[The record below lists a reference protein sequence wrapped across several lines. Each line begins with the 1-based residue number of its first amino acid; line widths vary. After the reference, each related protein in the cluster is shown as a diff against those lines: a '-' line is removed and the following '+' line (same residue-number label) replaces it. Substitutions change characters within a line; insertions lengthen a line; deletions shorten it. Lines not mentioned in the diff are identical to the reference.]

1 MKLIQKETITEKKI
15 RKSDGKVFEKTTVH
29 EDVLLHGTPV
39 PLKANL
45 NEDMVIKVWNNA
57 DDSEHTFTP
66 EEFYNWVQSK
76 VVNDLPYLQVKI
88 EGSHDDGYSYEYDV
102 DVGWYEIDAQS
113 NVSYTL
119 DVYDLFTMTPIF
131 NQDYNNL
138 HEIVVLLTKNL
149 DRSAV
154 IYNPSEPFIN
164 RNCRISINH
173 VDVTN
178 CFYRIDEWKIT
189 TSETDT
195 SSTLTVEGNYFDE
208 RIVTEHLYAVDKQNH
223 YHRLYSRSMRVNP
236 YTETAKQ
243 VVYVYNNKHQYE
255 YDSDCNLI
263 NLDAPAFENL
273 KVADLQTHL
282 AGKAQSSRVQELLS
296 LNNIGEEIIKF
307 CSVMFDVQN
316 NFPWVV
322 TKTVTK
328 DSIDEDWF
336 YQTNI
341 DEIVRTPYPQC
352 VYLD

>member
-15 RKSDGKVFEKTTVH
+15 NTTDGKVFEKTTVH

-57 DDSEHTFTP
+57 DGSEHTFTP

-76 VVNDLPYLQVKI
+76 VANDLPYLQVKI

-102 DVGWYEIDAQS
+102 DIGWYEIDTQS
-113 NVSYTL
+113 DLSYTL

-138 HEIVVLLTKNL
+138 QEIVVLLTKNL

-195 SSTLTVEGNYFDE
+195 SSTLTVEGNYLNE
-208 RIVTEHLYAVDKQNH
+208 RIVTEHLYAVDKQNNCH
-223 YHRLYSRSMRVNP
+223 PLYSRSIRVNP

-243 VVYVYNNKHQYE
+243 VFYVGKGRHQY
-255 YDSDCNLI
+255 DCD
-263 NLDAPAFENL
+263 LDFPIAKQDGPYFEN
-273 KVADLQTHL
+273 VTPAESQAYL
-282 AGKAQSSRVQELLS
+282 AGEPKSSLIQEYLS
-296 LNNIGEEIIKF
+296 KNNIDAEIVKF
-307 CSVMFDVQN
+307 YSIIFDVQN
-316 NFPWVV
+316 NFPWVM
-322 TKTVTK
+322 TRTITK

-341 DEIVRTPYPQC
+341 NEIVRTPYPRC